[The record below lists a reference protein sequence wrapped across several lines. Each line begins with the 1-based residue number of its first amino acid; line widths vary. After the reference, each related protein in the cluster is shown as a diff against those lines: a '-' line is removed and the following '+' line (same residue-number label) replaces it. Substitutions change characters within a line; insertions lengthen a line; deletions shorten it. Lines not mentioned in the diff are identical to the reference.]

1 MQLELAHGVQIKLT
15 EPPYETE
22 GLRMA
27 IIGNPGM
34 GKSNIMAV
42 LAEEA
47 YSQGIPFLFFDPNG
61 DACSLRELGPDVVV
75 VGHPGHDEP
84 LRRAHYPLSEVGKD
98 GPKLVRMLLE
108 DDYSLVVDLSDQDDP
123 DLAQFA
129 FARLVN
135 EHFRLAGK
143 MRTPALVL
151 VDEAHIFAPEG
162 RADEAETASRKAL
175 FKVAHDGRK
184 RGMMLVVASQRSTFL
199 SKRVIFGSNVRI
211 FGKTT
216 YRPDYDQVVRKYLSV
231 VSFQQLLHLRTGE
244 VFLVGENIMG
254 ESNLGKVQVKRR
266 KTTDLGRTPVIR
278 ARKKAALGQLA
289 LFEALPAMEKE
300 KI

>member
-1 MQLELAHGVQIKLT
+1 MQIELAAGVQIKLT

-22 GLRMA
+22 GLRIA

-47 YSQGIPFLFFDPNG
+47 YGQGIPFLFFDPNG

-75 VGHPGHDEP
+75 IGHTGHDEA
-84 LRRAHYPLSEVGKD
+84 LRRAHYPLNEVGKD
-98 GPKLVRMLLE
+98 APELIRMLLA
-108 DDYSLVVDLSDQDDP
+108 DGYSLVVDLSDQDDP
-123 DLAQFA
+123 DVAQFA

-135 EHFRLAGK
+135 EHFKQASKLRA
-143 MRTPALVL
+143 PALIL

-184 RGMMLVVASQRSTFL
+184 RGIMLAVASQRSTFL

-216 YRPDYDQVVRKYLSV
+216 YRPDYDQVVRKYLSII
-231 VSFQQLLHLRTGE
+231 SFSQLLHLRTGE
-244 VFLVGENIMG
+244 VFMVGQNILPEG
-254 ESNLGKVQVKRR
+254 NLGKVQIKRR
-266 KTTDLGRTPVIR
+266 QTTDLGRTPVIR
-278 ARKKAALGQLA
+278 PRKKVAPQQLV
-289 LFEALPAMEKE
+289 LFAPVEGKGMER
-300 KI
+300 